1 MTLPLTRGGV
11 FDSTTM
17 NNGPTSLVTKLK
29 AFPRTVWVLF
39 FGIFLNK
46 FGTFVIPFLALY
58 LKAGGFSVAQAG
70 MAISAYGVGNFLAS
84 AVGGHLAD
92 TLGRR
97 KTIVFSM
104 FSVAVSM
111 MLLSQARQFPAILF
125 FTALV
130 GLTGEMYR
138 PASGA
143 LLADLVPSGERVTA
157 YSAYRLAFNAGWAF
171 GPATAGFLAGH
182 SYLWLFGGDAG
193 SSVLFGIVAWTAL
206 PHGLRAAKTEQGW
219 GRALKVISRDKSFLR
234 VLAASFTVSL
244 VFMQMSSS
252 FSLHVTSL
260 GFSPTNYGELIS
272 LNGVM
277 VVFCEL
283 PLTTITQRFP
293 PRRIMAL
300 GYILTG
306 AGFAM
311 NAFARTLPMMA
322 MSVLVFTLG
331 EIISVPVSAAYVADL
346 APAQFR
352 GRYSGAVGLTNA
364 IALVLGPNL
373 GMRLFEHSSFALW
386 MICGALALV
395 GAIIIIS
402 GADSSSHAI
411 HASKDEELKPMPD
424 ETR

>member
-1 MTLPLTRGGV
+1 MR
-11 FDSTTM
+11 F
-17 NNGPTSLVTKLK
+17 K
-29 AFPRTVWVLF
+29 AFPRPVWVLF
-39 FGIFLNK
+39 FGTFLNK

-97 KTIVFSM
+97 NSIVFSM

-111 MLLSQARQFPAILF
+111 MLLSQARQFPAILL

-138 PASGA
+138 PAASA
-143 LLADLVPSGERVTA
+143 LLADVVPAGERVTA

-193 SSVLFGIVAWTAL
+193 SSVLFGIVAWLAL
-206 PHGLRAAKTEQGW
+206 PHGLRAAKSEQGW
-219 GRALKVISRDKSFLR
+219 QPALKIISRDKVFLR

-244 VFMQMSSS
+244 VFMQMGST
-252 FSLHVTSL
+252 FSLHVTGL
-260 GFSPTNYGELIS
+260 GFSATNYGALLS

-283 PLTTITQRFP
+283 PITTFITQRFP
-293 PRRIMAL
+293 PRRMMAL
-300 GYILTG
+300 GYLLTG
-306 AGFAM
+306 TGFAI
-311 NAFARTLPMMA
+311 NAFARTLPVMTLA
-322 MSVLVFTLG
+322 VLIFTLG
-331 EIISVPVSAAYVADL
+331 EIVSVPVSAAYVADL
-346 APAQFR
+346 APEQFR
-352 GRYSGAVGLTNA
+352 GRYSGAVGLTSA
-364 IALVLGPNL
+364 IALILGPNL
-373 GMRLFEHSSFALW
+373 GMRLFGSSPFALW
-386 MICGALALV
+386 IICGVLGLF
-395 GAIIIIS
+395 GAIIISS
-402 GADSSSHAI
+402 G
-411 HASKDEELKPMPD
+411 
-424 ETR
+424 